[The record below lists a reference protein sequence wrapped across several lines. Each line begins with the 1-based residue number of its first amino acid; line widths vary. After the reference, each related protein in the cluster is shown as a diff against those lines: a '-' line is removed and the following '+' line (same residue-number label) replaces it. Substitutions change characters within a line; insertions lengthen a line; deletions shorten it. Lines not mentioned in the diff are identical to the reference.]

1 MGRTQTRRSD
11 SSNSCHWTTA
21 DLATTDSHS
30 RAGLKTSTLLV
41 CVWLSQQQQQ
51 SVPCGRTTLCVCSK
65 NIRLLSP
72 HWQFFFLHSRKCL
85 CGAIA
90 KMLKCIKSEKEEKKN
105 QICPQAGYI
114 DWQQQGRVEGLR
126 LRGENCQKR
135 SFLNVLCDAQSSQWY
150 CGEEERGAYFLDCI
164 LKDKKEYINSYGLLH
179 WAMGGDRDIYY
190 IRFLILIDTF
200 FCKKT
205 WHMH

>member
-1 MGRTQTRRSD
+1 MF
-11 SSNSCHWTTA
+11 
-21 DLATTDSHS
+21 
-30 RAGLKTSTLLV
+30 
-41 CVWLSQQQQQ
+41 VWRNCKD
-51 SVPCGRTTLCVCSK
+51 V
-65 NIRLLSP
+65 I
-72 HWQFFFLHSRKCL
+72 
-85 CGAIA
+85 
-90 KMLKCIKSEKEEKKN
+90 KCIKSEKEEKKN
-105 QICPQAGYI
+105 QICPQAGNI

-200 FCKKT
+200 FLQKKMAHALT
-205 WHMH
+205 LLHNDNKKIAILSRIFFISCLLAKHKKKNSSRLKWNRLKHSI

>member
-90 KMLKCIKSEKEEKKN
+90 KMLKCIKSEKEEKKIKYAPRLEISTDN
-105 QICPQAGYI
+105 NKGGWRVCACAGRTVKKDPFWMCYVMR
-114 DWQQQGRVEGLR
+114 RVPNGIVE
-126 LRGENCQKR
+126 K
-135 SFLNVLCDAQSSQWY
+135 
-150 CGEEERGAYFLDCI
+150 
-164 LKDKKEYINSYGLLH
+164 KKEGHISWTAY
-179 WAMGGDRDIYY
+179 WK
-190 IRFLILIDTF
+190 IRRNI
-200 FCKKT
+200 
-205 WHMH
+205 